1 MRKIEFNGVAVE
13 YDERCLRSWKW
24 QKAIAVGTDAKR
36 IEAIETLLL
45 GKDEEVADK
54 IGDDMEVMGELIA
67 AIVEDN
73 GKAKN

>member
-36 IEAIETLLL
+36 IEAIEALLL
-45 GKDEEVADK
+45 GKDEEVAEQ
-54 IGDDMEVMGELIA
+54 IGDDMEAMGELIA

-73 GKAKN
+73 DKAKN